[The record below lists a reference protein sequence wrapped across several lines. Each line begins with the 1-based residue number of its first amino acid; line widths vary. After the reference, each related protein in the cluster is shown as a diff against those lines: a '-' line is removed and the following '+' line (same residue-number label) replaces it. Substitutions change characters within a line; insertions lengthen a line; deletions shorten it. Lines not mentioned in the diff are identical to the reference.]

1 MQPGDWMIVLIGIAL
16 MVGSGVIV
24 LLGF

>member
-24 LLGF
+24 VLGF